1 MCCRD
6 VAQPAAASG
15 CVSGGEVYTA
25 HQTTTACGSGI
36 CLLFYLMSGVLR
48 TPHSLFTPAPLAI
61 VSPRAETGAA
71 GALAPPADRGG
82 GATRMHLLRQ
92 WLPSAASGQEALG
105 RAAHQDVHAGW
116 QRDRGGP
123 GHKHQTQ
130 AWSTPHA
137 SSSSLT
143 RASRTG
149 EHGRGCTMHGNLVEW
164 QCIRLLG
171 LCT

>member
-1 MCCRD
+1 MWSCGQ
-6 VAQPAAASG
+6 QPQLIKCTAKICLPLLPYRNHGAVGKSWSGAVHVLQGRGSAAAASG

-36 CLLFYLMSGVLR
+36 CLLFYLMSGVLC

-116 QRDRGGP
+116 QRDRGRRDANARP
-123 GHKHQTQ
+123 
-130 AWSTPHA
+130 
-137 SSSSLT
+137 
-143 RASRTG
+143 
-149 EHGRGCTMHGNLVEW
+149 
-164 QCIRLLG
+164 
-171 LCT
+171 